1 MAEVRTLAAHQPAY
15 LPWLG
20 YFERIARADVFVFL
34 DNVQFEKNSFINR
47 NRIKT
52 PQGAQWLTIPVKTRG
67 HLAGTLRDTQ
77 IDNSKNWR
85 ADHLKAISL
94 TYRKT
99 AHFAERFAK
108 LEALYS
114 AAEDNLAELCWQQ
127 LQFWLGELGIAT
139 ELARASELQLTSR
152 KSDLVLDICQRLN
165 ASAYLSGAL
174 GKDYLDEPAFAD
186 AGIAVQYQAFKPP
199 VYPQLWGEFVAG
211 LSVLD
216 WWMNSGDSRTECR
229 EWL

>member
-1 MAEVRTLAAHQPAY
+1 MAEARGLAAHQPAY

-20 YFERIARADVFVFL
+20 YFERIARVEMFVFL
-34 DNVQFEKNSFINR
+34 DTVQFEKNSFINR

-52 PQGAQWLTIPVKTRG
+52 PQGAQWLTIPVRTRG
-67 HLAGTLRDTQ
+67 HLDGTLRDTQ

-94 TYRKT
+94 NYRK
-99 AHFAERFAK
+99 APQFAERFGK
-108 LEALYS
+108 LEALY
-114 AAEDNLAELCWQQ
+114 AQYEDNLAELCWQQ
-127 LQFWLGELGIAT
+127 LQFWLAELGIT
-139 ELARASELQLTSR
+139 TRLVRASDLALSSR
-152 KSDLVLDICQRLN
+152 KSELVLDICRSL
-165 ASAYLSGAL
+165 AAEHYLSGAL
-174 GKDYLDEPAFAD
+174 GRDYLDEAAFAA
-186 AGIAVQYQAFKPP
+186 AGIEVSYQAFSPP
-199 VYPQLWGEFVAG
+199 SYPQLWGEFVPG